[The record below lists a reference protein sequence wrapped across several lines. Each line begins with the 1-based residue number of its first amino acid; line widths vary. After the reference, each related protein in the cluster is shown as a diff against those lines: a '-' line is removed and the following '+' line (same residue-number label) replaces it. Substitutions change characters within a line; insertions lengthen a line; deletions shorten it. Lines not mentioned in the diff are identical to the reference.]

1 MSQITLTFENINN
14 NGVPCKN
21 PIIIITGQSGDIAF
35 PCGDSIKE
43 DGTIEISLPTDE
55 FSGACITGVI
65 KCEECSH
72 CPEEEFEACLCEDST
87 DCPACS
93 TCVNGICVSLCKDN
107 EKCVNNTCCECE
119 TNGECPQGFYCDGCK
134 CKCNGKV
141 NDRGECVECL
151 QKGDCGPCQDCINGQ
166 CVDIVCPNNL
176 ICIGGECGCPP
187 GSKYDVATNSCIPS
201 DECFKDADCPV
212 CQTCISGDCVPIVCP
227 AGYKCVDGECIY
239 WPCSNTSCENGAD
252 CGKDCGCLDGECVPC
267 YILEC
272 NGECQ
277 EALGCKCNSSNKCE
291 PVNNCGQYC
300 DGSTPC
306 LDQNCTC
313 YNNECVSCENFPC
326 DPDQCSDKYNCGCQD
341 GDCTGGNGCNDK
353 FELKKVADCVADG
366 CALEAIYTTNNK
378 CACDPIEFKT
388 KSINFPTTPGT
399 GANLM
404 TLEVKLYKNGTPY
417 ENFKNSANMGDDE
430 LVDAT
435 IKTTVVHTVDGVA
448 VNPNVA
454 PVNTVS
460 VDGQNKVPNILIP
473 NAAVARSYNGKG
485 TVVSIEV
492 RAENV
497 KVNSNGC
504 TAYKS
509 KVIATYNFDFRTTT
523 STNTSLGKIGTT
535 FAAEVSNKLTDNTS
549 SRKPL
554 FVWFKSNTG
563 TFSPTKYKNDG
574 VYNQSGFFRKVYGVK
589 SNNVWTDKVNSPA
602 LNNELWNNLNYRAT
616 IDCGC
621 GGVNGATLQNVIFCC
636 TENIDYTISNCGK
649 TITIPPFN
657 VCSVNKKLLGYTS
670 PTYKIPKEAQ
680 TYFWMII
687 NGNKEIKL
695 RADGGEI
702 INNPFIFNNDTNI
715 SSVAFEQRYEGTP
728 NVSKECLVEYTEDYE
743 GPDYDVTTECGKIIV
758 KKQASS
764 PSIQSVTGKKGST
777 NITFTPS
784 AGNTIWTA
792 TGGPLNM
799 NGEVEVTV
807 NFQNSCSYTKLVNIT
822 CQPEITAEPTDEF
835 AKGECPG
842 GTNPDVVVS
851 VVSGFSAAAK
861 FSKDGTT
868 YVDPDSTTPTI
879 QKTFTNFAA
888 GTYTFYVKET
898 INNVEVIE
906 DVQVTIKPM
915 VKPTLTKTDICGNT
929 QGSITILGGAPS
941 STWKIFGPAFNGFS
955 VSLGSNGNSTPV
967 QVPIDKPGQYIAR
980 LQNDPTGSMCTT
992 DLTIDVAKAGGTIT
1006 PTIVMESQTVCNGAE
1021 VLFRIDD
1028 GGLNLTYNVS
1038 LASSNS
1044 GTIQDLN
1051 GNTISSLSANNLGT
1065 YNAKVVG
1072 LNNTGST
1079 VFSSIIVNGIV
1090 NSPCYSISGGSVS
1103 LNFAVLT
1110 GPNIGNISISCSNLC
1125 QRDCYDIFVA
1135 ISGNTTGVTIA
1146 GTAAT
1151 QISAGVWRANV
1162 QIGPNSNPTV
1172 IATNGICTDQV
1183 EITNLPDCDGRSQ
1196 CPEHTISI
1204 SSNPDSP
1211 TCGEQPVTVYYGY
1224 STIPGIN
1231 GAEYR
1236 WYKTTGGI
1244 MQLLASGTVVGTTVP
1259 QLDVTST
1266 FTQETYALMLV
1277 TNNGIC
1283 EYTSNEVTVYADN
1296 QLSPE
1301 IFGAGISPDTTTLM
1315 TGNTYSYST
1324 AFIPNGTYTWTLTN
1338 SNGSNQPVGTNSNA
1352 IQISSFTD
1360 GPNTI
1365 NLTVSNGIC
1374 TGTASVEL
1382 NVVLS
1387 CPTVSIGLIGQL
1399 IGGEGC
1405 RNVGATINNQIPGV
1419 TVTSW
1424 AWYIDGIITSQ
1435 TGTGSPQ
1442 PFDASEIGSGE
1453 NVDITLVVGFSNS
1466 CGITSNVLSY
1476 QRCNCL
1482 CVPNQGCTDN
1492 ILLTVNNSIT
1502 SVSTPNGFSDGQT
1515 LTLEINTGI
1524 CPDTLRIKAGSTVL
1538 LELSST
1544 TISSTTKLEMES
1556 GVTPSTRCSDGIKLN
1571 GITVGSLFIGDGV
1584 SDSDFDIF
1592 DVTYLSNVFSYT
1604 TPVMSTQGTPCSGCG
1619 SQNRTTR
1626 ALLIQMTIDAT
1637 IANIPITFEN
1647 FGTITSSADDPISKA
1662 ASLKIICNP

>member
-176 ICIGGECGCPP
+176 ICIGGECGCPL

-212 CQTCISGDCVPIVCP
+212 CQTCISGECVPIVCP

-252 CGKDCGCLDGECVPC
+252 CGEGCGCLNGECVPC

-272 NGECQ
+272 TGECQ
-277 EALGCKCNSSNKCE
+277 QALGCRCNNLQKCE

-326 DPDQCSDKYNCGCQD
+326 DPDQCSDKYNCGCQG

-353 FELKKVADCVADG
+353 FELKKNTDCAADG
-366 CALEAIYTTNNK
+366 CILEAVYTTNNK

-388 KSINFPTTPGT
+388 KSVNFPATPGT
-399 GANLM
+399 GPNLM
-404 TLEVKLYKNGTPY
+404 SLEVKLYKNNVPY
-417 ENFKNSANMGDDE
+417 ENFKNSSVMGDDE

-435 IKTTVVHTVDGVA
+435 IKTTIVHKVDGVV

-454 PVNTVS
+454 PVSTVS
-460 VDGQNKVPNILIP
+460 VDGQNKVPNIVIQ

-523 STNTSLGKIGTT
+523 STNTSLSKIGTT
-535 FAAEVSNKLTDNTS
+535 FAAEISNKLADNTS

-574 VYNQSGFFRKVYGVK
+574 TYNQSGFFRKVYGVK
-589 SNNVWTDKVNSPA
+589 SNNVWTDKVTNPA

-616 IDCGC
+616 VNCGC

-636 TENIDYTISNCGK
+636 TENIEYEISNCGK

-670 PTYKIPKEAQ
+670 QTYKIPTEAQ

-687 NGNKEIKL
+687 NGNKEILL
-695 RADGGEI
+695 RSDGGEI
-702 INNPFIFNNDTNI
+702 INSPFVFNNDTNI
-715 SSVAFEQRYEGTP
+715 SSVAFEQRYKGTP
-728 NVSKECLVEYTEDYE
+728 NVAKECLVEYTEDYE
-743 GPDYDVTTECGKIIV
+743 GPDYDVTTECGKIII

-764 PSIQSVTGKKGST
+764 PTIQSVTGKKGNT
-777 NITFTPS
+777 NITFTAS
-784 AGNTIWTA
+784 SGNTVWTA
-792 TGGPLNM
+792 TGGELNM
-799 NGEVEVTV
+799 GGTVEVTV
-807 NFQNSCSYTKLVNIT
+807 NFQNSCSYTKTLNIS
-822 CQPEITAEPTDEF
+822 CPPEIKAEPTGVY
-835 AKGECPG
+835 AKGECPN

-851 VVSGFSAAAK
+851 VVSGFSAEAK
-861 FSKDGTT
+861 FSKDGVT
-868 YVDPDSTTPTI
+868 YVDPDSTSPVI
-879 QKTFTNFAA
+879 KKTFTNFAA

-898 INNVEVIE
+898 INGAEVIE
-906 DVQVTIKPM
+906 NVQVTIKPM
-915 VKPTLTKTDICGNT
+915 VKPTLSKVDICGNT
-929 QGSITILGGAPS
+929 PGSITILGGAPS

-955 VSLGSNGNSTPV
+955 VSLGANGNSTPV
-967 QVPIDKPGQYIAR
+967 QIPIDKPGQYIAR

-992 DLTIDVAKAGGTIT
+992 DLTIDVVKAGGAIT

-1038 LASSNS
+1038 LASANS

-1051 GNTISSLSANNLGT
+1051 GNTISSLTANNLGT

-1110 GPNIGNISISCSNLC
+1110 GPNIGTISASCSNLC
-1125 QRDCYDIFVA
+1125 QRDCYDILVA

-1151 QISAGVWRANV
+1151 QISAGVWRASV

-1183 EITNLPDCDGRSQ
+1183 EITNLPDCDGRAQ

-1204 SSNPDSP
+1204 SDNPASP
-1211 TCGEQPVTVYYGY
+1211 TCGPQTVSLFYGY
-1224 STIPGIN
+1224 STIPDIIGS
-1231 GAEYR
+1231 EYR

-1244 MQLLASGTVVGTTVP
+1244 MQLLSSGTVSTTVP
-1259 QLDVTST
+1259 QQNVTSSET
-1266 FTQETYALMLV
+1266 TETYALMLV

-1283 EYTSNEVTVYADN
+1283 EYLSNEVEVFAGS
-1296 QLSPE
+1296 QLNPE
-1301 IFGAGISPDTTTLM
+1301 ISGAGISPDTTVLM
-1315 TGNTYSYST
+1315 TGQTYSYST
-1324 AFIPNGTYTWTLTN
+1324 GFIPDASYTWTLTN
-1338 SNGSNQPVGTNSNA
+1338 INGSNQPVGTNSNS
-1352 IQISSFTD
+1352 ITISSFAE
-1360 GPNTI
+1360 GPNII
-1365 NLTVSNGIC
+1365 NLVVDNGIC
-1374 TGTASVEL
+1374 SGTASVTL
-1382 NVVLS
+1382 NINLS
-1387 CPTVSIGLIGQL
+1387 CPDEDEDIDLTLIGS
-1399 IGGEGC
+1399 GNNSC
-1405 RNVGATINNQIPGV
+1405 KKVNAVINNIPPGV
-1419 TVTSW
+1419 TISSYVWKINGDNSN
-1424 AWYIDGIITSQ
+1424 Q
-1435 TGTGSPQ
+1435 FGSAPIVD
-1442 PFDASEIGSGE
+1442 FDAVEVEAS
-1453 NVDITLVVGFSNS
+1453 D
-1466 CGITSNVLSY
+1466 
-1476 QRCNCL
+1476 
-1482 CVPNQGCTDN
+1482 
-1492 ILLTVNNSIT
+1492 TVNIT
-1502 SVSTPNGFSDGQT
+1502 IEVTLSNGCVIENTTP
-1515 LTLEINTGI
+1515 L
-1524 CPDTLRIKAGSTVL
+1524 VY
-1538 LELSST
+1538 
-1544 TISSTTKLEMES
+1544 
-1556 GVTPSTRCSDGIKLN
+1556 TRCSCLCTSSNQCDTSVVKIGN
-1571 GITVGSLFIGDGV
+1571 GGNINAPSNTNGYGTITVGNFPAGRLLYIKLHVATAYPQKYVVDFNGSTILDTTYVYLFGTFTGCPVTNLLDRVDLRTTPTGTNV
-1584 SDSDFDIF
+1584 TL
-1592 DVTYLSNVFSYT
+1592 DVTGAGGTVDAGIADLEKVTSGTIEFSYT
-1604 TPVMSTQGTPCSGCG
+1604 TPSSGDLVITY
-1619 SQNRTTR
+1619 NT
-1626 ALLIQMTIDAT
+1626 AT
-1637 IANIPITFEN
+1637 
-1647 FGTITSSADDPISKA
+1647 
-1662 ASLKIICNP
+1662 CNAGAWRFDVECILP